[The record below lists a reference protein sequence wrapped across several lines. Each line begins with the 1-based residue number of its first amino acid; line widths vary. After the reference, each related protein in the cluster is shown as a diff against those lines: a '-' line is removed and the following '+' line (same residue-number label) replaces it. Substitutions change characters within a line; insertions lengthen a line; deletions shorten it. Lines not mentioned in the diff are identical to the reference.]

1 MKSVLQLLIVQALVM
16 ITTVLPAQF
25 TGGIG
30 RGDSFSEKS
39 NSNLGNNFVQ
49 SGFWSETANWSAN
62 KLPDEKEMVYLMAD
76 CYVDGAAT
84 VSTLIN
90 TPGASLTI
98 KPSGRLTVSGFL
110 DNQGT
115 LTIESDASGTG
126 SLIHN
131 TPNITAAVNRYIE
144 AWSSANHG
152 WHLMSSPLAN
162 QAISTEFVN
171 IFAVPIS
178 SGVDLYK
185 WYEPLVLW
193 INIKNSFGSYNW
205 GIAQQ
210 NWSSSYNPVFETGK
224 GYLIAYAADQNKTF
238 TGILNISDVAVT
250 NLTNNLYQDQKGW
263 HLLGNPFSSAIK
275 FNQGNWNK
283 VNIGAYAQVW
293 DETAASYKIISGDE
307 VIPPHNGFMVYTSG
321 NGSLTIPADAR
332 LHSDSNWYKS
342 VNENRH
348 IVLKANDP
356 DGKTSQET
364 IITFHPDATLGFDL
378 NFDSYFLTGFAP
390 MFYSISNNKLL
401 ALNALPEC
409 NKELVIPLGFVKN
422 NSANFNITLEQ
433 NTTEQTLWLVDMKNN
448 SEHNL
453 SLENYAFISALDD
466 DPNRFLLKFES
477 NEESVNNAPPSAYV
491 YQNTLYLPDNSGPT
505 KVEVF
510 DLIGRCV
517 LTSEITGDGLQSMP
531 LSLRGGIYIFRITGN
546 GNTTTLKA
554 LLP

>member
-1 MKSVLQLLIVQALVM
+1 MKSVLQLFIVQALVM
-16 ITTVLPAQF
+16 MTTVLPAQF

-30 RGDSFSEKS
+30 RGDSFSEKT
-39 NSNLGNNFVQ
+39 NSSLGNNFVQ

-62 KLPDEKEMVYLMAD
+62 KLPDEKEMIYLMAD

-84 VSTLIN
+84 VSNLIN
-90 TPGASLTI
+90 TPGTSLII

-110 DNQGT
+110 DNQGA
-115 LTIESDASGTG
+115 LIIESDASGTG

-144 AWSSANHG
+144 GWSSAYHG
-152 WHLMSSPLAN
+152 WHLMSSPTAN

-171 IFAVPIS
+171 ISSTPIS

-185 WYEPLVLW
+185 WSEPLVLW

-205 GIAQQ
+205 GFAQQ
-210 NWSSSYNPVFETGK
+210 NWSSSYNPAFETGK

-250 NLTNNLYQDQKGW
+250 SLTNNLYQDHKGW
-263 HLLGNPFSSAIK
+263 HLLGNPFSAAIN
-275 FNQGNWNK
+275 FTQGSWNK

-293 DETAASYKIISGDE
+293 NETAASYKVLSDDE

-321 NGSLTIPADAR
+321 NGSLTIPTDAR
-332 LHSDSNWYKS
+332 LHSSSGWYKS
-342 VNENRH
+342 ENDKRY

-364 IITFHPDATLGFDL
+364 IITFHSDATPEFDL
-378 NFDSYFLTGFAP
+378 DHDSYFMSGFAP
-390 MFYSISNNKLL
+390 MFYSISSNKLL

-409 NKELVIPLGFVKN
+409 NKDLVIPLGFVKN

-453 SLENYAFISALDD
+453 SLEKYAFISATDD
-466 DPNRFLLKFES
+466 DPNRFLLKFEPNS
-477 NEESVNNAPPSAYV
+477 DSLHNDPPSAYI
-491 YQNTLYLPDNSGPT
+491 YHSTLYLPDNSGT
-505 KVEVF
+505 TIIEVF
-510 DLIGRCV
+510 DQIGRSV
-517 LTSEITGDGLQSMP
+517 LTSTITGDGLKSIP
-531 LSLRGGIYIFRITGN
+531 LTLQGGIYIFRITGK